1 MTRLEALQQLTAESI
16 PALIEEMHRRGYAG
30 DGNLDDVTVYVERWI
45 DRITKTSA
53 ATLENM
59 TDWREVLDHASGKDT
74 KPRAAA
80 DLPADI
86 IGQGFRIEF
95 NGPHNGIQVL
105 FDKFPTD
112 EARKLTKAAGFYWSP
127 TLKCWTRKIT
137 NKGKR
142 AAEEFAA
149 KLAALHLR

>member
-1 MTRLEALQQLTAESI
+1 MTRLEALEQLTAESI
-16 PALIEEMHRRGYAG
+16 PAIVEEMHRRGYVG
-30 DGNLDDVTVYVERWI
+30 DGNFDDVNKYVERWM

-53 ATLENM
+53 ATLESM
-59 TDWREVLDHASGKDT
+59 TNWREVLDHASGKNT
-74 KPRAAA
+74 TCPAAE
-80 DLPADI
+80 LPADI

-95 NGPHNGIQVL
+95 NGQHNGIQVL
-105 FDKFPTD
+105 FDKFPSE
-112 EARKLTKAAGFYWSP
+112 EARRLTKASGFYWSP

-142 AAEEFAA
+142 AAEELAA

>member
-1 MTRLEALQQLTAESI
+1 MTRLEALEQLTAESI
-16 PALIEEMHRRGYAG
+16 PALVEEMHRRGYVG
-30 DGNLDDVTVYVERWI
+30 DGNIDDVNKYVERWI

-53 ATLENM
+53 ATLEGMVN
-59 TDWREVLDHASGKDT
+59 WREVLDHASGKNAT
-74 KPRAAA
+74 CPAAA

-142 AAEEFAA
+142 AAEELAT